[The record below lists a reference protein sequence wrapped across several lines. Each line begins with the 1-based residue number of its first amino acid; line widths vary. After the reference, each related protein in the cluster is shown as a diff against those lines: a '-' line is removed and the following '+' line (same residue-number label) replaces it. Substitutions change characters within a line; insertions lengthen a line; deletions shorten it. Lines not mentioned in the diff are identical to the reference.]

1 VRFKHHS
8 APPDVSFDLTPMI
21 DVVLLLIIFFMFTT
35 HFTRMQLLP
44 MDLPRQPG
52 EDAAAS
58 ATGAGPDSLVIDID
72 RDGTLRMGGQSVKTA
87 GPSVEETTTAIRKAL
102 AQAAMPEKQS
112 AATQDAPD
120 GRVETTPAS
129 MAELDVVV
137 RADRACPARAVNL
150 VVKELGRVGV
160 KRWKLATAG
169 PEVVGRRPPVAAGE
183 GGS

>member
-1 VRFKHHS
+1 VRLKHRS

-35 HFTRMQLLP
+35 HFTRLQLSP

-52 EDAAAS
+52 EEAAS
-58 ATGAGPDSLVIDID
+58 AATAGAGPDSLVIDID
-72 RDGTLRMGGQSVKTA
+72 RSGTLRVAGDSVATGGMNADEAS
-87 GPSVEETTTAIRKAL
+87 TAIRRVL
-102 AQAAMPEKQS
+102 AQAAMPKGAKPEAES
-112 AATQDAPD
+112 S
-120 GRVETTPAS
+120 ESTTPPPAPAS
-129 MAELDVVV
+129 MSDLDVVV

-169 PEVVGRRPPVAAGE
+169 PDVVGRSAGSPDG

>member
-1 VRFKHHS
+1 VRLKHRS

-35 HFTRMQLLP
+35 HFTRLQLSP

-52 EDAAAS
+52 EEAAS
-58 ATGAGPDSLVIDID
+58 AATAGAGPESLVIDID
-72 RDGTLRMGGQSVKTA
+72 RSGTLRVAGENVATGGMNADEAS
-87 GPSVEETTTAIRKAL
+87 TAIRRVL
-102 AQAAMPEKQS
+102 SQAAMPKGAKPEAESGDTAKP
-112 AATQDAPD
+112 AA
-120 GRVETTPAS
+120 AS
-129 MAELDVVV
+129 MSELDVVV

-169 PEVVGRRPPVAAGE
+169 PEVVGRRAGSGE
-183 GGS
+183 GGGS